1 MGPAPHE
8 QSSRRSMRF
17 RLRRRMTMG
26 VGAGAVALALVAAG
40 CSSSSTTGGTTTG
53 TKVQGGTAVW
63 AEPPATVP
71 NYIFPFTS
79 SAYISV
85 INASNFTN
93 LMYRPLYWFGNGNQP
108 TLNTKLSLANPPT
121 WAGNTAT
128 VTLKHYVWSN
138 GSPVTTAD
146 VMFWVNMLKAVGAT
160 DWGADTGFPDAFVS
174 SIKVVSPTELQF
186 TTNKAYSHT
195 WFTYNDLSQ
204 ITPMP
209 AAWDKTNSGPS
220 NCATVVKDCAAVY
233 NYLNTQAK
241 NLPGY
246 ASSPLWSIVDGPWKL
261 SAFNA
266 DGHVTF
272 VPNPKYSGPVKPTLS
287 KFEEVPFTTDAAEYN
302 VLRSSAAGGQKIDV
316 GYLPEQDAPPKP
328 ANATVGA
335 NPLAGYT
342 LAPLYVWGINYFV
355 MNFQSNTGNGPVIQ
369 QLYFRQALA
378 YLMNQAAVIKGPLRG
393 YGTQT
398 VGPVGNTPVT
408 SYLSPSLK
416 SGSPFPY
423 DPTKAKS
430 LLTSHGWKVVPNGV
444 STCTNSSLCGK
455 GISSGHQL
463 VFNLPYASG
472 TQWITQ
478 EMQQLQSNASLV
490 GIKINLQPKP
500 FNQVTALAAGNCKV
514 AKIPCNWDLAN
525 WGGGWSF
532 VPDYEPTGE
541 TLFQSGAIANSG
553 GYSSATNDTY
563 IKQTLTTDNP
573 QAMYNWQDYLAH
585 QLPVMFQPNG
595 VYTLTEINNS
605 LKGVTPQNPTLAFN
619 PENWYFVK

>member
-1 MGPAPHE
+1 
-8 QSSRRSMRF
+8 
-17 RLRRRMTMG
+17 MG